1 MDQEPIIEK
10 VKALVAPLLA
20 SRRVDLVE
28 LTYRFEGSRMVLRFL
43 VDTAAGIRLD
53 ELGRLNQAIGA
64 LLDEH
69 DAIPSAY
76 ALEVNSPGLDR
87 PLKTPLD
94 FERMIGRRIKV
105 STTVPVAF
113 RSELVGEL
121 ANANDEA
128 IVLKTDGGDRVRILL
143 TEIARATQEIKL
155 KSQGG
160 AG

>member
-1 MDQEPIIEK
+1 MMEASEQIIEK

-20 SRRVDLVE
+20 ARRVDWVD

-53 ELGRLNQAIGA
+53 ELGALNQAIGA

-69 DAIPSAY
+69 DAIPSPY
-76 ALEVNSPGLDR
+76 VLEVNSPGLDR

-105 STTVPVAF
+105 STSVAVAF
-113 RSELVGEL
+113 RREL
-121 ANANDEA
+121 AGKLLNANDEA
-128 IVLKTDGGDRVRILL
+128 IVLEADSGEKVRILL
-143 TEIARATQEIKL
+143 SEIVRAVQEIRL
-155 KSQGG
+155 
-160 AG
+160 

>member
-1 MDQEPIIEK
+1 MFDQEAIIER

-20 SRRVDLVE
+20 GRRADLVE

-43 VDTAAGIRLD
+43 VDTARGITLD

-64 LLDEH
+64 LLDER

-76 ALEVNSPGLDR
+76 VLEVSSPGLDR

-105 STTVPVAF
+105 STAVPVAG
-113 RSELVGEL
+113 RRELAGELV
-121 ANANDEA
+121 NANEEA
-128 IVLKTDGGDRVRILL
+128 IQLKLDNGEKTRILL
-143 TEIARATQEIKL
+143 TEVVRAVQDVEI
-155 KSQGG
+155 
-160 AG
+160 